1 MIDKPLYGNPLAGGS
16 GQLGGATFR
25 REGDMG
31 RYVAFNDPGQPGAGF
46 SNLQD
51 YLAAG
56 NKLPEQKTSNDL
68 LGVSNANF
76 NVSPPGT
83 LKLDPQATL
92 NMLGSNITAPGQIP
106 DRYKEGF
113 EDFYNQNPDDYMR
126 IGGQAVS
133 YVTTPQGETI
143 KFGDTGGASNFR
155 KYLES
160 IGETPKP
167 GYDNLS
173 IGTQPIAPDNNAF
186 PASPGFTPLPT
197 IPKAIASP
205 GLPPPE
211 APSPDTIVSP
221 LQPMSP
227 SETNPYNRV
236 GQQLTGPNQVG
247 DFNSRLNK
255 IEQGIMSLLR
265 NRGQGFNRGYQPN
278 YGFNMGFGYSFP
290 PFGGMYG

>member
-1 MIDKPLYGNPLAGGS
+1 MIEKPLYGNPLAGGS

-56 NKLPEQKTSNDL
+56 NKLPEQKTLNDL
-68 LGVSNANF
+68 VGVSNANF

-186 PASPGFTPLPT
+186 PASPVDPLQ
-197 IPKAIASP
+197 S
-205 GLPPPE
+205 L
-211 APSPDTIVSP
+211 SP
-221 LQPMSP
+221 L
-227 SETNPYNRV
+227 ETNPYNRV